1 MKDNTTRIF
10 LWSGPRNISTTLMY
24 SFAQRP
30 DTTVFDEPLYAY
42 YLTKTRA
49 KEYHPDA
56 DLVMN
61 QMECSGEK
69 VIKQMLHENP
79 SEVVFF
85 KNMTHHLC
93 TLDKSF
99 MSKGVN
105 VILTRDPKEMLP
117 SFHKVIKNP
126 AMKDVGYQ
134 AHVDLVR
141 HFESNSIPFIILD
154 SKEILL
160 NPEKALKKI
169 CAKANIPFYTEMLHW
184 IPGTRP
190 EDGIWARHWYKNI
203 HSSSG
208 FNKYTKKTAL
218 FPEELKNLLNDCETC
233 YKLLI
238 SKID

>member
-1 MKDNTTRIF
+1 MDNIKRIF

-30 DTTVFDEPLYAY
+30 DAIVFDEPLYAY
-42 YLTKTRA
+42 YLTNTGA

-56 DLVMN
+56 KLVMN

-69 VIKQMLHENP
+69 VVEQMLRERGNK
-79 SEVVFF
+79 VVFF

-99 MSKGVN
+99 MSKGLN

-126 AMKDVGYQ
+126 AMKDVGYE
-134 AHVDLVR
+134 AHVNLLR
-141 HFESNSIPFIILD
+141 HFENNSIPFIILD

-160 NPEKALKKI
+160 NPEKALKTI
-169 CAKANIPFYTEMLHW
+169 CAKSNIPFYNDMLKW
-184 IPGTRP
+184 EPGSRK

-203 HSSSG
+203 HNSSG
-208 FNKYTKKTAL
+208 FNKYTKKTAP
-218 FPEELKNLLNDCETC
+218 FPEELNDLLNECETC

-238 SKID
+238 SKMD

>member
-1 MKDNTTRIF
+1 
-10 LWSGPRNISTTLMY
+10 MY

-61 QMECSGEK
+61 QMECSGEE
-69 VIKQMLHENP
+69 VIKQMLKENT
-79 SEVVFF
+79 SDVVFF
-85 KNMTHHLC
+85 KNMTHHLHQ
-93 TLDKSF
+93 LDRAF
-99 MSKGVN
+99 MSHGFN

-126 AMKDVGYQ
+126 AMKDVGYD
-134 AHVDLVR
+134 AHVELMEY
-141 HFESNSIPFIILD
+141 FENNSIPFIILD

-160 NPEKALKKI
+160 DPEKALKKI
-169 CAKANIPFYTEMLHW
+169 CAKANIPFYSDMLHW
-184 IPGTRP
+184 IPGKRP
-190 EDGIWARHWYKNI
+190 EDGLWAKHWYKNI
-203 HSSSG
+203 HHSSG
-208 FNKYTKKTAL
+208 FNQYTPKTAL
-218 FPEELKNLLNDCETC
+218 FPEELNDLLNECETY

-238 SKID
+238 SKMD